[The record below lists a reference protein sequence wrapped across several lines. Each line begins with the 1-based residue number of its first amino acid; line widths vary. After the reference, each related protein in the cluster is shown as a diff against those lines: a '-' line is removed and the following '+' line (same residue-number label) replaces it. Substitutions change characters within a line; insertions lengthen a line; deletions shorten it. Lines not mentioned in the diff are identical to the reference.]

1 MTSVNLLKY
10 KKANAKLKREIKIAK
25 RKSIYRFTST
35 INPST
40 PIEQVWKNV
49 RSFTGYKTKH
59 TNQCLTS
66 NYNPNIILTNKADI
80 ANEMAN
86 FWSDCSSDRNF
97 PFEYCQAKNTLLETP
112 ISFNPI

>member
-25 RKSIYRFTST
+25 RKSVYRFTST

-59 TNQCLTS
+59 TIQCLTS
-66 NYNPNIILTNKADI
+66 NYNPNIILKIKQILQTKWPTFGRTVLQIGIFHLNIVK
-80 ANEMAN
+80 
-86 FWSDCSSDRNF
+86 
-97 PFEYCQAKNTLLETP
+97 PKTHY
-112 ISFNPI
+112 